1 MLDFLPGSKT
11 YIVAGLMLIV
21 GAVQVATGDV
31 SAWQGIADNINIF
44 LEGFGLGALRAGIA
58 KKS

>member
-1 MLDFLPGSKT
+1 MLKFLPGSKT
-11 YIVAGLMLIV
+11 YIVAALMLLA
-21 GAVQVATGDV
+21 GMVQVATGDA

-44 LEGFGLGALRAGIA
+44 LEAAGLGALRAGIA